1 MKIID
6 LLKKEI
12 IFTKLNIERKEDLF
26 LELCD
31 NLNKKG
37 YVKDSFYEGVIKREE
52 VFPTGLAL
60 GEYNVAI
67 PHTEAEHVVK
77 PCISVAT
84 LGSPVKF
91 KNMEDD
97 TKDVNVDI
105 VFMLALNE
113 AHSQLEMLQQL
124 MQLIQ
129 SKSILKEILEAE
141 NGEEIIK
148 IIEGIS

>member
-6 LLKKEI
+6 FLKNELV
-12 IFTKLNIERKEDLF
+12 FTKLKMEKKEDLF
-26 LELCD
+26 WKLCD
-31 NLNKKG
+31 NLNKNG
-37 YVKDSFYEGVIKREE
+37 YVKESFYEGVVKREE

-77 PCISVAT
+77 SCISLAT
-84 LGSPVKF
+84 LEEPVRF

-97 TKDVNVDI
+97 TEDVNVNI
-105 VFMLALNE
+105 IFMLALNE
-113 AHSQLEMLQQL
+113 AHSQLEMLKQL

-129 SKSILKEILEAE
+129 NKSILKEILKAE
-141 NGEEIIK
+141 SSEEIIK
-148 IIEGIS
+148 IIEEIS